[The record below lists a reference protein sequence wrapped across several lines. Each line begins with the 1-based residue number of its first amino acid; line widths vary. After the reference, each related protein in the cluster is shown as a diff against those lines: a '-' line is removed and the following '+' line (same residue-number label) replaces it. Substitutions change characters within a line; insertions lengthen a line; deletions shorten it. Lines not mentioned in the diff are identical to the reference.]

1 MAGVKFAVRSE
12 TGNVRTNNEDNFF
25 CNGIYMTPEEYSR
38 PFSLNGIAEAPCVF
52 AVFDGM
58 GGHECG
64 ELASLTVAETLSE
77 YCAEILAGGYEAV
90 NNYAIDAGGRLRDI
104 MRRENIITGTTMG
117 LVVVTAESFSVY
129 NLGDSRIYRDNNG
142 VLLRITD
149 DHTVAEERVRMGMM
163 SARNAERSPLRH
175 RLTRFLGMGDNF
187 GAVPD
192 YYGPFPADMNR
203 RVLLTTDGLNE
214 MLTHREISGI
224 MKGAETVTE
233 AVNSL
238 ADEALRR
245 GGVDN
250 VTCIALELS

>member
-12 TGNVRTNNEDNFF
+12 TGSVRTNNEDNFY
-25 CNGIYMTPEEYSR
+25 CNGIYMTPDECNR
-38 PFSLNGIAEAPCVF
+38 PFFLSGFAEAPCIF

-58 GGHECG
+58 GGHDCG
-64 ELASLTVAETLSE
+64 ELASLTAAETLSE
-77 YCAEILAGGYEAV
+77 YSGKILAGGYEAV
-90 NNYAIDAGGRLRDI
+90 SSYSLDAGGRLRDI

-117 LVVVTAESFSVY
+117 LVVVDGESFSVY
-129 NLGDSRIYRDNNG
+129 NLGDSRIYRDNSG
-142 VLLRITD
+142 VLVRITD

-163 SARNAERSPLRH
+163 RARDAEKSPLRH
-175 RLTRFLGMGDNF
+175 RLTRFLGMGDDF

-192 YYGPFPADMNR
+192 TYGPFFADENR

-214 MLTHREISGI
+214 MMTHREISGL
-224 MKGAETVTE
+224 MKESKTPE
-233 AVNSL
+233 DAVNSL
-238 ADEALRR
+238 VDEALRR